1 MLSCMHIHDR
11 EEFLELEKDTPST
24 ELHALLGKIVVGML
38 SPDIGLSLHEL
49 IEALHRMSAN
59 ADSEKTRLQ
68 CSQLIDNLMR
78 KMH

>member
-1 MLSCMHIHDR
+1 MHIHDR

-49 IEALHRMSAN
+49 IEALHRMSVN

-68 CSQLIDNLMR
+68 CSQLIDKLMR